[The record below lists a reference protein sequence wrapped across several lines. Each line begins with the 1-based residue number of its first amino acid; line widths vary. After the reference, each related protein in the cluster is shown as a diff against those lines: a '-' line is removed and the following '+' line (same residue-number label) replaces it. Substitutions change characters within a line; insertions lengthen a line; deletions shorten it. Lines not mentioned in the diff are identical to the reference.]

1 MQDFD
6 TFESFKKETDRSL
19 IAEIKGKRIMLST
32 EKPVPDSLEL
42 FGKPFLSK
50 HSNGWIRVNFPY
62 SLSAKNIKIKKTQA
76 IFFARTFIVSTAFHY
91 VILGNTPWY
100 THSTFRELGDDL
112 KVKIYG

>member
-1 MQDFD
+1 MKDFD
-6 TFESFKKETDRSL
+6 IFESLKKETDRSL
-19 IAEIKGKRIMLST
+19 IAEIKVVDGKAVL
-32 EKPVPDSLEL
+32 VHDSLEL

-50 HSNGWIRVNFPY
+50 HSNGWLRVNFPY